1 MSAPAKRYADLVF
14 LDEARTPRLARCALL
29 FLDLLGVTEM
39 ARSPHAQQNLVDL
52 EQAIRGL
59 QLRDFLDP
67 DSAWPAAIFSDTLVM
82 AAPIELFGGDDA
94 AVTGLLLQVSS
105 LQLSLAE
112 RGFFARGS
120 ITLGE
125 FYLRDELVFGDA
137 LVEAYKLENNF
148 AIHPRVILSPEVLE
162 AQRQN
167 QEIFVT
173 AGAGQSAT
181 LLLRDRDGRAFV
193 NYLEILLGE
202 TDSPAPQLKAHR
214 DALAGKLATYRENSR
229 VWEKYRWVSE
239 YHNHFC
245 NEHKD
250 EDWFAPALLIPA
262 ADLAQELRPII

>member
-1 MSAPAKRYADLVF
+1 VSAPEKRYVDLVF
-14 LDEARTPRLARCALL
+14 LDEAGTPQLARCALL

-82 AAPIELFGGDDA
+82 AAPTELFGGDDA

-125 FYLRDELVFGDA
+125 FYLRDELVFGET
-137 LVEAYKLENNF
+137 LVEAYELENNF

-167 QEIFVT
+167 QDIFVT

-181 LLLRDRDGRAFV
+181 FAVARPGWPGVRELPRDTARGNRQPGAAARSTPRRPRRQARDLSRKQPRVGEVSMGLGVPQPLL
-193 NYLEILLGE
+193 
-202 TDSPAPQLKAHR
+202 Q
-214 DALAGKLATYRENSR
+214 
-229 VWEKYRWVSE
+229 
-239 YHNHFC
+239 
-245 NEHKD
+245 
-250 EDWFAPALLIPA
+250 
-262 ADLAQELRPII
+262 